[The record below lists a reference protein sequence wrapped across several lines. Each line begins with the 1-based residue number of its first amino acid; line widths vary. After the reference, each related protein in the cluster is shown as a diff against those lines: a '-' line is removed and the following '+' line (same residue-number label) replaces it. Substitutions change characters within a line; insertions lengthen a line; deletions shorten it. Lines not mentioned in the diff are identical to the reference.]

1 MLQRQQPHSAR
12 CPDVGLGHGTHA
24 VAQEHL
30 PFLIDL
36 NTRTVTQLERL
47 EGGTTVPR
55 ALNDVGRVVG
65 YYFPSGQGL
74 NHGFITGPDG
84 MGMRDL
90 SLAGS
95 SIYDDAADINEA
107 AQVVGNSTPTSS
119 SKTAFIT
126 GSNGE
131 SIRDL
136 GSLGEDVSIAR
147 ASSCRLSSD
156 RFIARRKKMD
166 GEAISLG

>member
-1 MLQRQQPHSAR
+1 
-12 CPDVGLGHGTHA
+12 
-24 VAQEHL
+24 
-30 PFLIDL
+30 
-36 NTRTVTQLERL
+36 
-47 EGGTTVPR
+47 
-55 ALNDVGRVVG
+55 LNDVGRVAG
-65 YYFPSGQGL
+65 YYFPSGQGF
-74 NHGFITGPDG
+74 NHGFITGPDRR
-84 MGMRDL
+84 GMRDL
-90 SLAGS
+90 GLAAS

-107 AQVVGNSTPTSS
+107 GQVVESSTPTPS